1 MSSILVMGELLI
13 DFIPCEK
20 GRALKDVDNFQ
31 RAAGGA
37 PGNVAAAVSK
47 LGGKAIMISKL
58 GQDAFGDHIVENLS
72 TAGVDTK
79 YIFRTNEAKT
89 ALAFVSLDKEG
100 NRDFSFYR
108 NPSADLFLS
117 PEDITEEMFDD
128 CSVFHFGS
136 VDLVDYPV
144 KKTHKKA
151 IEISKKKGVAVSF
164 DPNIRLPL
172 WDSAEECQ
180 MAVREF
186 LPYAD
191 IVKIS
196 DNELEFI
203 TGKVDPAEA
212 ANLLFE
218 NGCKFFIYTKGKDG
232 AEAFTKN
239 VHVSMPCFP
248 VEVVDTTGAG
258 DSFMGSMLYS
268 ITQNGLSLEEL
279 ENIDEDTLKEFVRF
293 SSLYA
298 AKTTT
303 GKGGAC
309 SMATMDEIKEFE
321 KRFK

>member
-1 MSSILVMGELLI
+1 MNNILVMGELLI

-31 RAAGGA
+31 RATGGA
-37 PGNVAAAVSK
+37 PGNVAAAISK
-47 LGGKAIMISKL
+47 LGGHSIMISKL
-58 GQDAFGDHIVENLS
+58 GYDAFGDHIVENLNR
-72 TAGVDTK
+72 AGVDTK
-79 YIFRTNEAKT
+79 YVFRTNEAKT

-117 PEDITEEMFDD
+117 PDDITEDMFDN

-144 KKTHKKA
+144 KKAHKRA
-151 IEISKKKGVAVSF
+151 IEIAKAKGITVSF

-172 WDSAEECQ
+172 WDSPEACQ
-180 MAVREF
+180 AAVREF

-203 TGKVDPAEA
+203 TGKDDPAEA
-212 ANLLFE
+212 AKLLFE
-218 NGCKFFIYTKGKDG
+218 NGCKFFMYTKGNDG

-268 ITQNGLSLEEL
+268 ITEKGMSLEGL
-279 ENIDEDTLKEFVRF
+279 ENIDENTLKEFVKF

-298 AKTTT
+298 ASTTT
-303 GKGGAC
+303 RKGGAC
-309 SMATMDEIKEFE
+309 SMATMSEIKEFA
-321 KRFK
+321 KRF

>member
-1 MSSILVMGELLI
+1 MNNILVIGELLI

-37 PGNVAAAVSK
+37 PGNVAAAISK
-47 LGGKAIMISKL
+47 LGGNASMISKL
-58 GQDAFGDHIVENLS
+58 GIDAFGDHIVENLAS
-72 TAGVDTK
+72 AGVDTK
-79 YIFRTNEAKT
+79 YIFRTSEAKT

-108 NPSADLFLS
+108 SPSADLFLS
-117 PEDITEEMFDD
+117 PEDITEDMFEN
-128 CSVFHFGS
+128 CQTLHFGS

-144 KKTHKKA
+144 KKAHKKA
-151 IEISKKKGVAVSF
+151 IEIAKSKGIAVSF

-172 WDSAEECQ
+172 WNSPEECQ
-180 MAVREF
+180 VAVREF

-203 TGKVDPAEA
+203 TGKESPEEA
-212 ANLLFE
+212 AKVLFE
-218 NGCKFFIYTKGKDG
+218 NGCRFFIYTKGKDG
-232 AEAFTKN
+232 AEAFTKKL
-239 VHVSMPCFP
+239 HVSMPCFP

-268 ITQNGLSLEEL
+268 IAEKGLSLDEL
-279 ENIDEDTLKEFVRF
+279 ENIDEETLREFVRF
-293 SSLYA
+293 SSIYA
-298 AKTTT
+298 ASTTT
-303 GKGGAC
+303 RKGGAC
-309 SMATMDEIKEFE
+309 SMATMEEIKEFA
-321 KRFK
+321 KRF